1 MLSIKVEVYCTFC
14 YKLCGNAIQKSL
26 YFSFENPDDILKRR
40 ETRESEELYRFFTF
54 LYSNISLA
62 VYHWRWIL
70 GMLVDILDCIYYR
83 CYVYITMDIS
93 YSHHIFL
100 FCVVLWSIIAIKYN
114 RRNDVVEK
122 FSTKKSNY
130 TRYVSY
136 IVCLICIWAPFVC
149 LISGRHVFYG
159 AL

>member
-1 MLSIKVEVYCTFC
+1 MWKCNSKELVF
-14 YKLCGNAIQKSL
+14 LFWKSWW
-26 YFSFENPDDILKRR
+26 YFKKERNSRKRR
-40 ETRESEELYRFFTF
+40 IISFFTF
-54 LYSNISLA
+54 LYSNICLA

-83 CYVYITMDIS
+83 CYVYITMDTS

-122 FSTKKSNY
+122 FSTKKSNC